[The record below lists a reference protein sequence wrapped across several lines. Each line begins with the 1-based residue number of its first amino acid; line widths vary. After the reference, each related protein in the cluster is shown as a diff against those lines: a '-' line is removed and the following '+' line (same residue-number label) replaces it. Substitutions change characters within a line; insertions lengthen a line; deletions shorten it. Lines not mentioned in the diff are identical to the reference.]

1 MMIPTHAAKLTRPGI
16 IYAVNHDALL
26 LYTSLNGEDNV
37 VPSLF
42 HYLDESD
49 RNAVIYHN
57 KDDMEDK
64 LTALLAE
71 SRLILYLLQDEDWHD
86 FQEYKNLVRCVKE
99 QSNQSENGAFIPKP
113 NKDISGSS
121 LQSPE
126 DPAATA

>member
-1 MMIPTHAAKLTRPGI
+1 M
-16 IYAVNHDALL
+16 
-26 LYTSLNGEDNV
+26 LYTGLNGEDNV

-42 HYLDESD
+42 HYLDERD

-57 KDDMEDK
+57 KEDMEEK

-99 QSNQSENGAFIPKP
+99 QSNQSENGAFIPEFYLGK
-113 NKDISGSS
+113 NIYIRKTQ
-121 LQSPE
+121 LQQPGQKRVKLTLALSQM
-126 DPAATA
+126 